1 MAAMLAGLA
10 RAWCWRVC
18 VSMRILGLA
27 ARAAILMALIMP
39 AAGEPIR
46 FSTDTF
52 EVIGGMGNS
61 DAPQSSRS
69 TYRGK
74 EVVDFATTLAPGTIL
89 IRTGERKLYFV
100 LPEGRAIQ
108 YGIGVGREG
117 FTWSGTDKITRKA
130 EWPDWHPP
138 REMIEREE
146 RRGNYIPARMAGGPE
161 NPLGA
166 RALYIGD
173 TMYRIHG
180 TNQPWSI
187 GLAVSS
193 GCIRLLNEEVIDL
206 YDRVEVGAQ
215 VVVE

>member
-1 MAAMLAGLA
+1 MRVLSPLAGPALLAMLAA
-10 RAWCWRVC
+10 T
-18 VSMRILGLA
+18 A
-27 ARAAILMALIMP
+27 AAD
-39 AAGEPIR
+39 PIT
-46 FSTDTF
+46 FSTTTF
-52 EVIGGMGNS
+52 EVIGGMSVEGPGLVHPTYKGKQLI
-61 DAPQSSRS
+61 DFS
-69 TYRGK
+69 TSM
-74 EVVDFATTLAPGTIL
+74 EPGSII
-89 IRTGERKLYFV
+89 IRTAERKLYYI
-100 LPEGRAIQ
+100 LPGGHAIQ

-130 EWPDWHPP
+130 EWPDWRPP
-138 REMIEREE
+138 QEMIEREAE
-146 RRGNYIPARMAGGPE
+146 RGNYVPAHVMGGPE

-166 RALYIGD
+166 RALYIGS

-206 YDRVEVGAQ
+206 FDRVQVGAD

>member
-1 MAAMLAGLA
+1 MRLFSAMAGLVALVLAAEA
-10 RAWCWRVC
+10 RA
-18 VSMRILGLA
+18 
-27 ARAAILMALIMP
+27 
-39 AAGEPIR
+39 EPIT

-52 EVIGGMGNS
+52 EIIGGMNTEE
-61 DAPQSSRS
+61 PRMRRS
-69 TYRGK
+69 TYKGK
-74 EVVDFATTLAPGTIL
+74 EVVDFKTSLAPGSII
-89 IRTGERKLYFV
+89 IRTAQRKLYYV
-100 LPEGRAIQ
+100 LPAGRAIQ

-130 EWPDWHPP
+130 EWPDWRPP
-138 REMIEREE
+138 RQMVEREAE
-146 RRGNYIPARMAGGPE
+146 RGNYIPAHIAGGPE

-166 RALYIGD
+166 RALYIGS

-206 YDRVEVGAQ
+206 FNRVEIGAK

>member
-1 MAAMLAGLA
+1 MAG
-10 RAWCWRVC
+10 
-18 VSMRILGLA
+18 
-27 ARAAILMALIMP
+27 RAALMALTVEIR
-39 AAGEPIR
+39 AEPIT

-52 EVIGGMGNS
+52 EIIGGMS
-61 DAPQSSRS
+61 TEQPQTRS
-69 TYRGK
+69 NYKGK
-74 EVVDFATTLAPGTIL
+74 EIVDFTTSLVPGSII
-89 IRTGERKLYFV
+89 IRTSERKLYYI
-100 LPEGRAIQ
+100 LLGGRAIR

-130 EWPDWHPP
+130 EWPDWRPP
-138 REMIEREE
+138 REMIEREADH
-146 RRGNYIPARMAGGPE
+146 GNYIPAHMAGGPD

-166 RALYIGD
+166 RALYIGS

-206 YDRVEVGAQ
+206 FDRVEVGAE

>member
-1 MAAMLAGLA
+1 MRFLGVVAAT
-10 RAWCWRVC
+10 
-18 VSMRILGLA
+18 A
-27 ARAAILMALIMP
+27 ALTVLVVP
-39 AAGEPIR
+39 AFAEPIT
-46 FSTDTF
+46 FSADTF
-52 EVIGGMGNS
+52 QIIGGMGNT
-61 DAPQSSRS
+61 AKPQARRS

-74 EVVDFATTLAPGTIL
+74 EIVDFTTTQPVGTII
-89 IRTGERKLYFV
+89 IRTSERKLYYV

-117 FTWSGTDKITRKA
+117 FTWSGTDKITKKA
-130 EWPDWHPP
+130 KWPDWRPP
-138 REMIEREE
+138 QEMIEREQQ
-146 RRGNYIPARMAGGPE
+146 RGNYIPAHMVGGPE

-193 GCIRLLNEEVIDL
+193 GCIRMLNEEVIDL
-206 YDRVEVGAQ
+206 FDRVEVGAQ

>member
-1 MAAMLAGLA
+1 MRLFLSMAGLVA
-10 RAWCWRVC
+10 LTALTVGIRA
-18 VSMRILGLA
+18 
-27 ARAAILMALIMP
+27 
-39 AAGEPIR
+39 EPIN

-52 EVIGGMGNS
+52 EIIGGIS
-61 DAPQSSRS
+61 TEQPQTRS
-69 TYRGK
+69 NYKGK
-74 EVVDFATTLAPGTIL
+74 EIVDFKTSLVPGSII
-89 IRTGERKLYFV
+89 IRTSERKLYYI
-100 LPEGRAIQ
+100 LPAGRAIQ

-130 EWPDWHPP
+130 EWPDWRPP
-138 REMIEREE
+138 REMIEREAD
-146 RRGNYIPARMAGGPE
+146 RGNYIPVHMAGGPD

-166 RALYIGD
+166 RALYIGS

-206 YDRVEVGAQ
+206 FDRVEIGAE

>member
-1 MAAMLAGLA
+1 MSLYMRFLLPLAGLA
-10 RAWCWRVC
+10 LLLPPA
-18 VSMRILGLA
+18 A
-27 ARAAILMALIMP
+27 EARA
-39 AAGEPIR
+39 EPIT
-46 FSTDTF
+46 FSSDTF
-52 EVIGGMGNS
+52 EIIGGMNS
-61 DAPQSSRS
+61 EQPRQRRS
-69 TYRGK
+69 NYKGK
-74 EVVDFATTLAPGTIL
+74 EFVEFATELAPGSII
-89 IRTGERKLYFV
+89 IRTSERKLYYV
-100 LPEGRAIQ
+100 LAGGRAIK

-130 EWPDWHPP
+130 EWPDWRPP
-138 REMIEREE
+138 KEMIEREAD
-146 RRGNYIPARMAGGPE
+146 RGNYIPVHMMGGPE

-166 RALYIGD
+166 RALYIGE

-206 YDRVEVGAQ
+206 FGRVEVGAQ